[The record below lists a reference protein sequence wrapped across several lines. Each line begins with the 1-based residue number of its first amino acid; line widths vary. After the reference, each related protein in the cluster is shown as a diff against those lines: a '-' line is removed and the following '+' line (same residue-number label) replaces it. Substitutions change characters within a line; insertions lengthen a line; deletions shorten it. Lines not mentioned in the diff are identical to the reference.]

1 MLDYSSFTPPFGGT
15 EFKVTIK
22 RTKHWRC
29 LLFMGCSLLVGVV
42 IGWKGHRQ
50 FKISP
55 NAEVRKSYLRE
66 IGDAPDAVRGEVL
79 SSLREFQSG
88 YSKRDIR
95 QLDAFMQRLF
105 PKDQSTRIIGTDI
118 GEWRSGYES
127 VSHFVHDDWVDWG
140 NVRLSVDDA
149 VINSAGETAWLATT
163 GEVNSAHSTR
173 AIRFTAVLTRR
184 DGQWLFRQIQFQW
197 DEQFLRFSDLLKRE
211 RWSELKFR

>member
-1 MLDYSSFTPPFGGT
+1 M
-15 EFKVTIK
+15 TIQ
-22 RTKHWRC
+22 RARHRGS
-29 LLFMGCSLLVGVV
+29 LLFMGCGLLVGFV
-42 IGWKGHRQ
+42 IGWKGRGQ
-50 FKISP
+50 FRISP
-55 NAEVRKSYLRE
+55 NAETQKSYLQG
-66 IGDAPDAVRGEVL
+66 IGDAPDVVSGEVL

-105 PKDQSTRIIGTDI
+105 PKDQDTRIIGTDA

-127 VSHFVHDDWVDWG
+127 ISHFVHDDWVDWG

-149 VINSAGETAWLATT
+149 VIDSAGETAWLATT
-163 GEVNSAHSTR
+163 GEVSSAHSTR

-197 DEQFLRFSDLLKRE
+197 DEQFLRLTDLLKRE
-211 RWSELKFR
+211 GWSQLKSR

>member
-1 MLDYSSFTPPFGGT
+1 
-15 EFKVTIK
+15 
-22 RTKHWRC
+22 
-29 LLFMGCSLLVGVV
+29 MGCSLLAGFV
-42 IGWKGHRQ
+42 IGWKGNRE

-55 NAEVRKSYLRE
+55 NAEMRKSYLQE
-66 IGDAPDAVRGEVL
+66 TGNAPDTVRAEVL

-88 YSKRDIR
+88 YSKRDTR

-105 PKDQSTRIIGTDI
+105 PKDQDTRIIGTDA

-127 VSHFVHDDWVDWG
+127 ISHFVHDDWVDWG

-149 VINSAGETAWLATT
+149 VIDSAGETAWLATT
-163 GEVNSAHSTR
+163 GGVSSAHSTR

-197 DEQFLRFSDLLKRE
+197 DEKFLRFSDLLKRE
-211 RWSELKFR
+211 GWSQLKFR